1 MEVSKFVTSN
11 LDTQEMLSR
20 SLQNLVKLYADPV
33 HFVYELIQ
41 NAEDAG
47 ATRIAFVLTEHQ
59 LEVLHDGR
67 PFTVGDLRR
76 LCNVGVSAK
85 PDVPNAIGKF
95 GIGFKSVFTICDEV
109 FLYSDPTRYAMGTPS
124 SSSTVEDA
132 AMPTFAVRIR
142 DFVVPEDIPFEPF
155 GDYTTKFVFPLV
167 AGRSYSSFQDFDK
180 LWSEL
185 GERLANLGAS
195 TLLFLRNIQ
204 SIEYKIDFR
213 EQARKTFPYGIHK
226 LETLQ
231 TPCANC
237 RVVSATGRTHR
248 QKEEPASAF
257 IVFSRPLAQS
267 PGRTVDIAFPIE
279 IQEDGTYRFLAP
291 KEEQRNVFLYFPTDT
306 PSNLNFI
313 IQGPYQTPPTRA
325 SIPQTVDNAELAQET
340 AELLRESILKLR
352 DLGWLTVDLL
362 RLLPFSGQPFGVK
375 DLFRVLH
382 TKTVTLFQKEA
393 ILPKEGGGYID
404 AGHAKLAETKALAAL
419 FAGELLTDLVHTN
432 QDYAWVTTLIS
443 IEKEET
449 KELYAF
455 LRNHG
460 HGASIDSLTPPTVCS
475 LLKNNPGFLPRRDNA
490 WLVDFYNLLAA
501 NPGSFSVV
509 GTNVGCLN
517 IELFKTDKDTF
528 VAAKVR
534 NDSKRYEWNLFLPV
548 EATQGELSNLNLVH
562 PELYAKCKNF
572 FEDVLH
578 LERPNTYELLVARLK
593 QWYSSPEKAARV
605 SDARHIDDVKGI
617 LRTLRDPD
625 RKDDFACT
633 LRPLFF
639 LRCHESGHFAFKCP
653 FSTTIF
659 LPVTE
664 DGRSIQDYLEGLLN
678 DVTFLDMDRYREA
691 GLTSDDFRLLSVHA
705 DCVEGLNETE
715 GKEKKSANSGRPSRW
730 YVDSD
735 FRPNLSII
743 ELDNALSLIHK
754 APTRFASIR
763 KSIYILRTLFA
774 YERRLRGDYI
784 DSSDRTRRHPSVA
797 RVISVLRDT
806 PVSWLFDKNEMP
818 IPTKG
823 VHWDNLSTYYGKLP
837 LYSDVYTLLGF
848 SETEEQRRER
858 LRQHFETVI
867 PQDQRRDFLDIVS
880 QDLLGRSFSELE
892 TLVAEDAKRSK
903 FDFPT
908 RSIPNWDRLRAHAKE
923 VYRGTD
929 EVVYE
934 QRTRSVR
941 RSPIPK
947 SEIRTYLEGHYRI
960 GHGHDTACQLC
971 HRATPDYE
979 ACQLFV
985 KPHKDLP
992 PLHLALCPHCATKF
1006 RRQREGA
1013 NYADFIE
1020 TLRYLQPETF
1030 DVNTPFKL
1038 PLGDLELWFTQ
1049 LHVAEITAFLSLM
1062 SIKNIRAA
1070 QREDIS

>member
-1 MEVSKFVTSN
+1 MEVSKFVTDN

-67 PFTVGDLRR
+67 PFTVGDLKR
-76 LCNVGVSAK
+76 LCDVGVSAK
-85 PDVPNAIGKF
+85 PEDLNAIGKF

-109 FLYSDPTRYAMGTPS
+109 YLYSDPNHYAKSVPSES
-124 SSSTVEDA
+124 SSSEDT
-132 AMPTFAVRIR
+132 AMPSFAVRIR

-155 GDYTTKFVFPLV
+155 GNYTTKFIFPLV
-167 AGRSYSSFQDFDK
+167 AGRPYSSFQGFDK

-185 GERLANLGAS
+185 GERLAHLGAS
-195 TLLFLRNIQ
+195 TLLFLRHIQ

-213 EQARKTFPYGIHK
+213 EQMRKTIPYGIHS
-226 LETLQ
+226 LETLD
-231 TPCANC
+231 TPSANC

-257 IVFSRPLAQS
+257 IVFSRPLVQS
-267 PGRTVDIAFPIE
+267 LGRTVDIAFPIE
-279 IQEDGTYRFLAP
+279 IQEDGSYRFIAP

-325 SIPQTVDNAELAQET
+325 TISPTADNIELAKET
-340 AELLRESILKLR
+340 AELLHESILKLR
-352 DLGWLTVDLL
+352 DLGWLNVDLL
-362 RLLPFSGQPFGVK
+362 RLLPFSGQAFGVK
-375 DLFRVLH
+375 DLFRILH
-382 TKTVTLFQKEA
+382 TKTVTLFQKEV

-404 AGHAKLAETKALAAL
+404 AVHAKLAETKGLAAL
-419 FAGELLTDLVHTN
+419 FAGELLTDLVHDN
-432 QDYAWVTTLIS
+432 RDYAWVTTMIS

-501 NPGSFSVV
+501 NPGSFSIV
-509 GTNVGCLN
+509 GTSVGCLN

-534 NDSKRYEWNLFLPV
+534 NEGKHYEWNLFLPV
-548 EATQGELSNLNLVH
+548 EATQGELSNINLVH
-562 PELYAKCKNF
+562 PELYVQCKSF

-593 QWYSSPEKAARV
+593 QWYTSPVKAAIV
-605 SDARHIDDVKGI
+605 SNKRHIDDIKGI
-617 LRTLRDPD
+617 LRTLRDPEL
-625 RKDDFACT
+625 KDSFACS
-633 LRPLFF
+633 LSPLSF

-653 FSTTIF
+653 SATVIF
-659 LPVTE
+659 LPKTE
-664 DGRSIQDYLEGLLN
+664 DGRSIQDYLEDIVN
-678 DVTFLDMDRYREA
+678 DVSFLDMEFYRDA
-691 GLTSDDFRLLSVHA
+691 GLTFEDFRLLGVRI
-705 DCVEGLNETE
+705 DCVVGLDEKE
-715 GKEKKSANSGRPSRW
+715 GKEKKSTNAGRPSRW

-735 FRPNLSII
+735 FRPNLSIY
-743 ELDNALSLIHK
+743 ELEKALAFICR
-754 APTRFASIR
+754 APNLYASIR
-763 KSIYILRTLFA
+763 KSIYIFRTLFA
-774 YERRLRGDYI
+774 YERRLQGDCI
-784 DSSDRTRRHPSVA
+784 DSSDYTRRHPSVA
-797 RVISVLRDT
+797 RVITTLRDT
-806 PVSWLFDKNEMP
+806 SIPWLYNKNDMP
-818 IPTKG
+818 IGPKG
-823 VHWDNLSTYYGKLP
+823 VHWEELSANYGKLP
-837 LYSDVYTLLGF
+837 LYSNVYTLLGF
-848 SETEEQRRER
+848 SENEEQKKER
-858 LRQHFETVI
+858 LRQHFDSII

-880 QDLLGRSFSELE
+880 QDLLGRSFNELE
-892 TLVAEDAKRSK
+892 TLVEEDAKRSK
-903 FDFPT
+903 FPFPT
-908 RSIPNWDRLRAHAKE
+908 RPIQDWDRLRAHAKE
-923 VYRGTD
+923 IFRGTD
-929 EVVYE
+929 NVTYE

-947 SEIRTYLEGHYRI
+947 KEIRIYLENQYQI

-971 HRATPDYE
+971 HRATSDYE

-985 KPHKDLP
+985 KPLKDLP

-1006 RRQREGA
+1006 RRQREEA
-1013 NYADFIE
+1013 RYAGFIE
-1020 TLRYLQPETF
+1020 TLRHLLPESLGLN
-1030 DVNTPFKL
+1030 VPFKL
-1038 PLGDLELWFTQ
+1038 PFGDQELWFTQ
-1049 LHVAEITAFLSLM
+1049 LHVAEITALLGLM
-1062 SIKNIRAA
+1062 GTKQIRSA
-1070 QREDIS
+1070 QHDDP

>member
-1 MEVSKFVTSN
+1 MEVSKFVKDN

-67 PFTVGDLRR
+67 PFTVGDLKR
-76 LCNVGVSAK
+76 LCDVGVSAK
-85 PDVPNAIGKF
+85 PDEPNAIGKF

-109 FLYSDPTRYAMGTPS
+109 YLYSDPTCYAMSALPAS
-124 SSSTVEDA
+124 SFSEDA
-132 AMPTFAVRIR
+132 AMPSFAVRIR
-142 DFVVPEDIPFEPF
+142 DFVVPEDIPFESL
-155 GDYTTKFVFPLV
+155 GNYTTKFVFPLV
-167 AGRSYSSFQDFDK
+167 AGRPYSSFQDFDK

-185 GERLANLGAS
+185 GERLAHLGAS
-195 TLLFLRNIQ
+195 TLLFLRHIQ

-213 EQARKTFPYGIHK
+213 EQMRKTIPYGIHS
-226 LETLQ
+226 LETLD
-231 TPCANC
+231 TPSANC

-257 IVFSRPLAQS
+257 IVFSRPLTQS
-267 PGRTVDIAFPIE
+267 IGRTVDIAFPIE
-279 IQEDGTYRFLAP
+279 IREDGTYRFIAP

-325 SIPQTVDNAELAQET
+325 TISPTTDNIELAKET
-340 AELLRESILKLR
+340 AELLHESILKLR
-352 DLGWLTVDLL
+352 DLGWLNVDLL
-362 RLLPFSGQPFGVK
+362 RLLPFSGQAFDVK

-382 TKTVTLFQKEA
+382 TKTVTLFQKES

-404 AGHAKLAETKALAAL
+404 AAHAKLAETKALATL
-419 FAGELLTDLVHTN
+419 FAEELLTDLVHAN

-460 HGASIDSLTPPTVCS
+460 HGASIDSLTPPSVCS

-490 WLVDFYNLLAA
+490 WLVGFYNLLAA

-509 GTNVGCLN
+509 GTSVGCLN

-534 NDSKRYEWNLFLPV
+534 NEGKHYEWNLFLPV
-548 EATQGELSNLNLVH
+548 EATQGELSNINLVH
-562 PELYAKCKNF
+562 PELYAKCKSF

-593 QWYSSPEKAARV
+593 QWYTSPRKAAIV
-605 SDARHIDDVKGI
+605 SDKRHIDDIKGV
-617 LRTLRDPD
+617 LRTLRDPEL
-625 RKDDFACT
+625 KDNFACT
-633 LRPLFF
+633 LRPLSF
-639 LRCHESGHFAFKCP
+639 LRCHECGHFAFKCP
-653 FSTTIF
+653 SATAIF
-659 LPVTE
+659 LPRTE
-664 DGRSIQDYLEGLLN
+664 DGRSIQDYLEGIVN
-678 DVTFLDMDRYREA
+678 DVSFLDMGFYRDA
-691 GLTSDDFRLLSVHA
+691 DLTFEDFRLLGVRT
-705 DCVEGLNETE
+705 DCVVGLNEKE
-715 GKEKKSANSGRPSRW
+715 GKEKKSTNTGRPPRW
-730 YVDSD
+730 HVDSD

-743 ELDNALSLIHK
+743 GLENALAFIHK
-754 APTRFASIR
+754 APTGDASLR
-763 KSIYILRTLFA
+763 KSIYLLRTLFV
-774 YERRLRGDYI
+774 YEPHLQGDCI
-784 DSSDRTRRHPSVA
+784 DSSDSSHRHPSVA
-797 RVISVLRDT
+797 RVIATLRDT
-806 PVSWLFDKNEMP
+806 QISWLFNKNEMP
-818 IPTKG
+818 IGPKG
-823 VHWDNLSTYYGKLP
+823 LYWENLSTYYGKLP
-837 LYSDVYTLLGF
+837 LYSNVYTLLGF
-848 SETEEQRRER
+848 SETDDQKKER
-858 LRQHFETVI
+858 LRQHFDRIV

-880 QDLLGRSFSELE
+880 QDLLGRSFDELE
-892 TLVAEDAKRSK
+892 TLVEEDAKRSK
-903 FDFPT
+903 FVFPT
-908 RSIPNWDRLRAHAKE
+908 RTIPNWDRLRAHAKE

-929 EVVYE
+929 EVIYE

-947 SEIRTYLEGHYRI
+947 SEIRAYLEAHYQI
-960 GHGHDTACQLC
+960 GRGHDTACQLC
-971 HRATPDYE
+971 HRATSDYE

-1013 NYADFIE
+1013 HYATFIE
-1020 TLRYLQPETF
+1020 SLRRLQPEAL
-1030 DVNTPFKL
+1030 DKVGPFKL
-1038 PLGDLELWFTQ
+1038 PLGEQELWFTQ
-1049 LHVAEITAFLSLM
+1049 LHVAEIVAFLSLM
-1062 SIKNIRAA
+1062 GAKQIRSA
-1070 QREDIS
+1070 QHDDP